1 MSEDLFHKRY
11 EGDPLSNL
19 RESFSIPE
27 GVVYLNGN
35 SLGPLQNKVKQRLK
49 EVIDLEWGEYLI
61 TSWNKHGWMDL
72 PEKVGEKIAPIIGA
86 SRGQVVCCDSISINL
101 FKLLASAMQ
110 LRPSRTKILS
120 QLDNFPTDLYV
131 AAGLG
136 QILGKSR
143 CTLELRS
150 PKDLV
155 AAMNEEVAV
164 LMLSHVNFRDG
175 SVHDVADLT
184 RIAHEKDILVL
195 WDLAHSAGV
204 LSITVDEW
212 DVDFAVGCGYK
223 YLNGGPGAPSFLYVN
238 KRLHDQFLQPL
249 VGWMGHE
256 KPFQFEQKFVPA
268 RGIRQFISGTP
279 HILSLVALDS
289 ALEIFQDFDIGLLQ
303 EKASIL
309 SEQFLK
315 LVLAE
320 PDLDEFKLLSPTHPS
335 KRGAQLSFS
344 HPHAYAI
351 SRAWIEEGVIADF
364 RAPNIL
370 RVGFSPMILSNRDIG
385 LAVKKLIE
393 VIQSRSFMEAKFQ
406 EKQNVT

>member
-1 MSEDLFHKRY
+1 MSKDLFHKRD

-49 EVIDLEWGEYLI
+49 EVIDLEWGEDLI

-256 KPFQFEQKFVPA
+256 KPFQFEQEFVPA

-289 ALEIFQDFDIGLLQ
+289 ALEIFQDLDIDSLQ
-303 EKASIL
+303 EKASAL
-309 SEQFLK
+309 SGYFLE
-315 LVLAE
+315 LVLKE
-320 PDLDEFKLLSPTHPS
+320 SDLDEFQLVSPTDPL
-335 KRGAQLSFS
+335 KYL
-344 HPHAYAI
+344 
-351 SRAWIEEGVIADF
+351 
-364 RAPNIL
+364 
-370 RVGFSPMILSNRDIG
+370 
-385 LAVKKLIE
+385 
-393 VIQSRSFMEAKFQ
+393 
-406 EKQNVT
+406 

>member
-1 MSEDLFHKRY
+1 MSEDLFMLRG

-27 GVVYLNGN
+27 GLVYLNGN

-49 EVIDLEWGEYLI
+49 EVIDLEWGEDLI

-86 SRGQVVCCDSISINL
+86 SKGQVVCCDSISINL

-131 AAGLG
+131 ATGLEL
-136 QILGKSR
+136 ILGKSR

-204 LSITVDEW
+204 LSITLDEW

-238 KRLHDQFLQPL
+238 RRLHDQFLQPL

-256 KPFQFEQKFVPA
+256 KPFQFEQEFVPA
-268 RGIRQFISGTP
+268 RGIRQFVAGTP
-279 HILSLVALDS
+279 HILSLMALDS
-289 ALEIFQDFDIGLLQ
+289 ALEIFQDLDIGSLQ

-320 PDLDEFKLLSPTHPS
+320 PDLDEFKLVSPTHPS

-344 HPHAYAI
+344 HPYAYPI
-351 SRAWIEEGVIADF
+351 SRAWMEEGVIADF

-393 VIQSRSFMEAKFQ
+393 VVQSRSFMEEKFQ